1 MKNVTIRKFCVV
13 GMHHT
18 GAKQQEV
25 GPLHYCRHEPG
36 NRKDCNAI
44 AVYGDS
50 HLHQGRYYLRREDAL
65 KLKTVLNFAKG
76 SCYLRAKNVPRKV
89 FKAARADAELQH
101 RLRCCETDA
110 DSIAEPVIL
119 KSSYIYK
126 IY

>member
-1 MKNVTIRKFCVV
+1 MKNVIIRKFCVV

-18 GAKQQEV
+18 GAKQLEV

-50 HLHQGRYYLRREDAL
+50 HLHQRRYYLRREDAL

-76 SCYLRAKNVPRKV
+76 SCYLRAKNVPEKFSKLRGPMQNCSLG
-89 FKAARADAELQH
+89 F
-101 RLRCCETDA
+101 RCCETDA
-110 DSIAEPVIL
+110 DSIAEPQIL
-119 KSSYIYK
+119 KSVYIYK